1 MSRRRSCAFVVGL
14 SLAIVLPSAAGGS
27 IKITDGVVKKPRVKV
42 IASGDAQVSWTN
54 KAGMRKTLVVPV
66 AGGVLPG
73 ATLAGR
79 NVARKRRVPKI
90 PFLRVLRRKPGG
102 MFYALQYWRPGKRGP
117 AELRFSRWTGDPTAV
132 TLGSSVV
139 GVTETIAGQAVFDGS
154 GISGKTSTPGGTKK
168 AIFVGL
174 DCRGCPAGRGWV
186 RIVSRKPQ
194 APDGSFA
201 LRLKPRFEGNRYR
214 VTIAG
219 PNSGTQLAPDATA
232 TVASARAP

>member
-1 MSRRRSCAFVVGL
+1 M
-14 SLAIVLPSAAGGS
+14 
-27 IKITDGVVKKPRVKV
+27 
-42 IASGDAQVSWTN
+42 
-54 KAGMRKTLVVPV
+54 
-66 AGGVLPG
+66 
-73 ATLAGR
+73 
-79 NVARKRRVPKI
+79 NVARKRRVPKM

-174 DCRGCPAGRGWV
+174 DCRGCPAGRGWM

-232 TVASARAP
+232 TVASARRPNRNRAPWQSHPAPPVVSLTRPPGAVILAPWPPPRNPGTASWWFRRRAWPTKPNPPVS

>member
-1 MSRRRSCAFVVGL
+1 MRSSNEPSVTAVG
-14 SLAIVLPSAAGGS
+14 SM
-27 IKITDGVVKKPRVKV
+27 
-42 IASGDAQVSWTN
+42 VSVTP
-54 KAGMRKTLVVPV
+54 T
-66 AGGVLPG
+66 
-73 ATLAGR
+73 
-79 NVARKRRVPKI
+79 I
-90 PFLRVLRRKPGG
+90 D
-102 MFYALQYWRPGKRGP
+102 YWRPGKRGP
-117 AELRFSRWTGDPTAV
+117 AELRFSRWTG
-132 TLGSSVV
+132 
-139 GVTETIAGQAVFDGS
+139 AGQAVFDGS

-201 LRLKPRFEGNRYR
+201 LRLKTRFEGNRYR